1 MVYNQKKK
9 SSVRNTWI
17 RKLCKGVFKVA
28 RDFSPYQQKVIKRF
42 YDNQNPIAHERLAE
56 LVGELYLSSG
66 KKREKVWSTIVETMK
81 KLEVPEAR
89 IKHLVEQDKPELLA
103 QLVKELEAKS

>member
-1 MVYNQKKK
+1 
-9 SSVRNTWI
+9 
-17 RKLCKGVFKVA
+17 
-28 RDFSPYQQKVIKRF
+28 
-42 YDNQNPIAHERLAE
+42 
-56 LVGELYLSSG
+56 
-66 KKREKVWSTIVETMK
+66 MK

>member
-1 MVYNQKKK
+1 MVYNQSKSLGRNPWVKK
-9 SSVRNTWI
+9 
-17 RKLCKGVFKVA
+17 LGKGVFKVA

-66 KKREKVWSTIVETMK
+66 KKREKVWGTIIETMK
-81 KLEVPEAR
+81 KLEIPESR

-103 QLVKELEAKS
+103 QLVKELEAKG

>member
-1 MVYNQKKK
+1 
-9 SSVRNTWI
+9 
-17 RKLCKGVFKVA
+17 
-28 RDFSPYQQKVIKRF
+28 
-42 YDNQNPIAHERLAE
+42 LAE

>member
-1 MVYNQKKK
+1 
-9 SSVRNTWI
+9 
-17 RKLCKGVFKVA
+17 
-28 RDFSPYQQKVIKRF
+28 
-42 YDNQNPIAHERLAE
+42 LAE

-66 KKREKVWSTIVETMK
+66 KKREKVWSTIVEAMK